1 METKAKR
8 WRVRDKVRFLT
19 AMMDELAGDAHV
31 SFEGDLRRLNFS
43 TLAGVSDQPS
53 SVLKRNTIWPK
64 QDFIIVPLEPSMGT
78 RVIAALGGVIPRAI
92 IHIQI
97 EKSGRLE
104 FGAYDNFH
112 PECIFFGS
120 AVREAVI
127 ERLASQEIIRPDKG
141 HRKS

>member
-1 METKAKR
+1 
-8 WRVRDKVRFLT
+8 
-19 AMMDELAGDAHV
+19 
-31 SFEGDLRRLNFS
+31 
-43 TLAGVSDQPS
+43 
-53 SVLKRNTIWPK
+53 
-64 QDFIIVPLEPSMGT
+64 MGT